1 MSACTLWH
9 EPAIYEVS
17 WDYDI
22 PNIWKNNPNV
32 PNHQPVMNGRLL
44 NGDVMGL
51 PHKMAG
57 LEIDF
62 MENAN
67 L

>member
-1 MSACTLWH
+1 
-9 EPAIYEVS
+9 
-17 WDYDI
+17 
-22 PNIWKNNPNV
+22 
-32 PNHQPVMNGRLL
+32 MNGRLL

>member
-1 MSACTLWH
+1 MVYLPS
-9 EPAIYEVS
+9 EKMMEFVS

-22 PNIWKNNPNV
+22 ANWMEKNNPNV
-32 PNHQPVMNGRLL
+32 PNHQPVMNVRLL
-44 NGDVMGL
+44 NGDAMGL
-51 PHKMAG
+51 PHKMAA

-62 MENAN
+62 MEHPN